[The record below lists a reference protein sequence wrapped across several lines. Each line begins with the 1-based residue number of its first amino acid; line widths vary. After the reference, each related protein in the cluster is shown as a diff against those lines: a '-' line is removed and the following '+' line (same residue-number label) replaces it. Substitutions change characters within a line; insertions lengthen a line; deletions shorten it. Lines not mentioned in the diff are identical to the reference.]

1 MLHVGTPN
9 TDIGTSD
16 NSVPGILSSTM
27 QSKEPEGISHI
38 IRRLQMQSAY
48 S

>member
-1 MLHVGTPN
+1 MLQLSTPN

-38 IRRLQMQSAY
+38 IRGLQMRSAY